1 MSWGTD
7 FTANVFIKNKL
18 IKTKA
23 DAESELDYAQ
33 IMNGLNMIGLG
44 KSQKEQDI

>member
-33 IMNGLNMIGLG
+33 SE
-44 KSQKEQDI
+44 KQKIREINCYVSYNSFG